1 MKSFF
6 TTAIAITLFVLCLVE
21 KESKERDL
29 KASRAKT
36 YIADSTKTSDSS
48 NAEPAY
54 AELDNGTLEFSPE
67 SFQLSELAVSDS
79 TGKSFEPTPFL
90 GKLPLLN
97 KLFSANEVN

>member
-29 KASRAKT
+29 KAVRTNS
-36 YIADSTKTSDSS
+36 YIADSAEIKAPDFS
-48 NAEPAY
+48 EPAF
-54 AELDNGTLEFSPE
+54 AELNNGRLEFS
-67 SFQLSELAVSDS
+67 SDKFQLTELTISDS
-79 TGKSFEPTPFL
+79 AGKSLEPTPFL

-97 KLFSANEVN
+97 KLFSSNDLN